1 VRLRDLPPAALR
13 NREPIAEVLAKV
25 LPDAGLVLEVA
36 SGSGVHAVYLARRF
50 PGLTWQPSDIDP
62 AALDSIA
69 AHTAELAAR
78 EGALPGNVAAPI
90 SLDAAADPWPV
101 PRADVVLSIN
111 MVHIAPWTACLG
123 LLRGAGQVLP
133 PGGLLITYGPYRV
146 RGQATAPSNE
156 MFDRSLRAQD
166 PAWGLRV
173 LDDVAE
179 AAAPH
184 GLTLAQTFDMP
195 ANNLTVVFRKA

>member
-1 VRLRDLPPAALR
+1 MRGLPPAALR
-13 NREPIAEVLAKV
+13 NREPIAQVLAEVLPAT
-25 LPDAGLVLEVA
+25 GLVLEVA
-36 SGSGVHAVYLARRF
+36 SGSGVHAVHFAHRF
-50 PGLTWQPSDIDP
+50 PSLTWQPSDIDP
-62 AALDSIA
+62 AALDIIA
-69 AHTAELAAR
+69 AHTAGVAAS
-78 EGALPGNVAAPI
+78 EGAPPDNLAAPI
-90 SLDAAADPWPV
+90 YLDVAAEPWPV
-101 PRADVVLSIN
+101 SRADVVLSIN
-111 MVHIAPWTACLG
+111 MVHISPWAACLG
-123 LLRGAGQVLP
+123 LLRGAGQVLR
-133 PGGLLITYGPYRV
+133 PGGLLIAYGPYRV
-146 RGQATAPSNE
+146 RGHATAPSNE

>member
-1 VRLRDLPPAALR
+1 MRSLPPAALR
-13 NREPIAEVLAKV
+13 NREPIADVLAEI
-25 LPDAGLVLEVA
+25 LPATGLVLEVA
-36 SGSGVHAVYLARRF
+36 SGSGVHAVHFARRF

-69 AHTAELAAR
+69 AYTAEVAAR
-78 EGALPGNVAAPI
+78 EGALPGNLAAPI
-90 SLDAAADPWPV
+90 YLDAAAEPWPV
-101 PRADVVLSIN
+101 SRADVVLSLN
-111 MVHIAPWTACLG
+111 MVHISPWAACLG
-123 LLRGAGQVLP
+123 LLRGAGQVLR
-133 PGGLLITYGPYRV
+133 PGGLLIVYGPYRV